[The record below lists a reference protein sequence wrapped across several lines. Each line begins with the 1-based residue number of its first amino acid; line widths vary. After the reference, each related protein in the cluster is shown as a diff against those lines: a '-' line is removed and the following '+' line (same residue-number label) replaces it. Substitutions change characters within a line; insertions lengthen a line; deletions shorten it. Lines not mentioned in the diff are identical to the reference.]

1 MSDKVRAEIN
11 RLRRDIHNK
20 LNTGRATTTSSNP
33 LPKQYPNKPRHD
45 LDKKVERMINN
56 LNTLSLQP
64 EEDTDSDALEDY
76 ESDVLSDAPDEDR
89 IITMVRS
96 IASHLDCL
104 TIRSNLE
111 YEQRIVQL
119 AGTHAHVYALTDGGQ
134 TQPLL
139 EHLHKSSLTPV
150 VLPTLLGMTL

>member
-1 MSDKVRAEIN
+1 
-11 RLRRDIHNK
+11 
-20 LNTGRATTTSSNP
+20 
-33 LPKQYPNKPRHD
+33 
-45 LDKKVERMINN
+45 MINN

-76 ESDVLSDAPDEDR
+76 EWDVLSDAPDEDR
-89 IITMVRS
+89 VITMVRS
-96 IASHLDCL
+96 IVSHLDCL

-119 AGTHAHVYALTDGGQ
+119 AGTHAHIYALTDGGQ